1 MKYSSLVEIYDR
13 LNETSKRLEKIE
25 IISEFLRKVKKDEL
39 KGVVYLL
46 EGRIFPEGDKRK
58 IGFSNRLMIKAL
70 NVASGDGADKIEN
83 LFRKK
88 GDLGLVAEE
97 VFKKRKQATLSA
109 RELDSGKV
117 LENIRKLAGLE
128 GKGTVDRK
136 IRLITELLANANG
149 KEAKYVV
156 KTVLENLRIGVSSG
170 IIKEGIAKGFEAS
183 VDEVEKAADL
193 SGDYGDVAELASAK
207 KLSSVGMKVGKP
219 VKCMLAL
226 LAESIDECFE
236 SLGEKIQLENKIDGF
251 RLQCHFDG
259 DKIKLFTRR
268 MEDVSEQFP
277 DIVEFLKRHVKGDN
291 YILDAEAVG
300 YDNKSGKYL
309 PFQTVSQRIKRK
321 YNIKEMAGKF
331 PVELDLFDV
340 LYYNGKNLM
349 DAELSERRKILEG
362 IVKEKKKEI
371 VLTKKLV
378 TDDKKK
384 ADEWFKKILKL
395 GFEGVMAKNLESKY
409 RPGRYV
415 GGWMKLK
422 STLEPLDLIIVK
434 AEFGEGKRAGWLTSY
449 TVACK
454 SGDRLLDVGKVSTG
468 VKEKTEGLTYKE
480 MTRVLKPLIE
490 KQKGKEAEIKPKVII
505 EVGYEE
511 IQKSPTYS
519 SGWALRFPKV
529 LQLRA
534 DKPLSEISDLKLIKK
549 IYNYQR
555 GKNKQ

>member
-1 MKYSSLVEIYDR
+1 
-13 LNETSKRLEKIE
+13 
-25 IISEFLRKVKKDEL
+25 
-39 KGVVYLL
+39 
-46 EGRIFPEGDKRK
+46 
-58 IGFSNRLMIKAL
+58 
-70 NVASGDGADKIEN
+70 
-83 LFRKK
+83 
-88 GDLGLVAEE
+88 
-97 VFKKRKQATLSA
+97 
-109 RELDSGKV
+109 
-117 LENIRKLAGLE
+117 
-128 GKGTVDRK
+128 
-136 IRLITELLANANG
+136 
-149 KEAKYVV
+149 
-156 KTVLENLRIGVSSG
+156 
-170 IIKEGIAKGFEAS
+170 
-183 VDEVEKAADL
+183 
-193 SGDYGDVAELASAK
+193 
-207 KLSSVGMKVGKP
+207 
-219 VKCMLAL
+219 
-226 LAESIDECFE
+226 
-236 SLGEKIQLENKIDGF
+236 
-251 RLQCHFDG
+251 
-259 DKIKLFTRR
+259 
-268 MEDVSEQFP
+268 
-277 DIVEFLKRHVKGDN
+277 
-291 YILDAEAVG
+291 
-300 YDNKSGKYL
+300 
-309 PFQTVSQRIKRK
+309 
-321 YNIKEMAGKF
+321 MAGKF